1 MLCWLKSHVSWKGM
15 DPESVKCLEYF
26 SLFPQCSQSVLKFF
40 YNPTYPLRHLMR
52 PIFGSKWDNLIYLP
66 PPLFFP
72 GDSALVSKRVNKG
85 FSLNGQGLLIWSRS
99 SKSIWAATRYRVR
112 LLQKSRIDL
121 SSLIMWDS
129 NSRVIYFKRN
139 STAVHW
145 VNKRHWHWHN
155 GIIDDIVKECSER
168 KFVHIFVTPW
178 APHWLAA
185 CHRCR
190 LRIANW
196 WEHFSTSK

>member
-99 SKSIWAATRYRVR
+99 SKSIWAATDI
-112 LLQKSRIDL
+112 KFF
-121 SSLIMWDS
+121 
-129 NSRVIYFKRN
+129 YFKNNELICLRFTLAI
-139 STAVHW
+139 SCGTATVGW
-145 VNKRHWHWHN
+145 Y
-155 GIIDDIVKECSER
+155 ILKE
-168 KFVHIFVTPW
+168 TP
-178 APHWLAA
+178 LQ
-185 CHRCR
+185 C
-190 LRIANW
+190 
-196 WEHFSTSK
+196 TG

>member
-99 SKSIWAATRYRVR
+99 SKSIWATTD
-112 LLQKSRIDL
+112 K
-121 SSLIMWDS
+121 
-129 NSRVIYFKRN
+129 
-139 STAVHW
+139 
-145 VNKRHWHWHN
+145 
-155 GIIDDIVKECSER
+155 
-168 KFVHIFVTPW
+168 KFVFFKNFSLFVTPYFVSFRYDSIDQNIY
-178 APHWLAA
+178 P
-185 CHRCR
+185 RG
-190 LRIANW
+190 
-196 WEHFSTSK
+196 STQSLLKQFFNL

>member
-1 MLCWLKSHVSWKGM
+1 MFLLNILYCWIKVSKTEIHKTMLCWLKSHVSWKGM

-99 SKSIWAATRYRVR
+99 SKSIWATTD
-112 LLQKSRIDL
+112 K
-121 SSLIMWDS
+121 
-129 NSRVIYFKRN
+129 
-139 STAVHW
+139 
-145 VNKRHWHWHN
+145 
-155 GIIDDIVKECSER
+155 
-168 KFVHIFVTPW
+168 KFVFFKNNELIC
-178 APHWLAA
+178 L
-185 CHRCR
+185 R
-190 LRIANW
+190 LS
-196 WEHFSTSK
+196 H